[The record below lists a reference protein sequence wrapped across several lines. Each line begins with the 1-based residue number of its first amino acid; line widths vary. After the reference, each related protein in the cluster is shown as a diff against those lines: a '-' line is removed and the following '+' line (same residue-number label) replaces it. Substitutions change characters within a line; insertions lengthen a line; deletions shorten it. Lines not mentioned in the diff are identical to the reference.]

1 MSRGVQRAAYMV
13 EIQNVCARLGEIRRT
28 LNAMDDGDQRRPAL
42 EVGELEVRARLR
54 ELLALMR
61 GTE

>member
-1 MSRGVQRAAYMV
+1 MV
-13 EIQNVCARLGEIRRT
+13 EVQNICTRLGEIRRT